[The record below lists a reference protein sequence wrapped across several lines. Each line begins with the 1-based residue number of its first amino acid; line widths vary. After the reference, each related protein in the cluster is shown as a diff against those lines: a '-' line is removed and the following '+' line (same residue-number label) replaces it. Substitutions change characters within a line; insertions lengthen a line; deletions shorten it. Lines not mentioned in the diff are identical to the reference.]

1 MRLKPGE
8 RRRSEMTDKPN
19 YRVNRRD
26 VKMPERVA
34 MAAVGQS
41 VLRSQ
46 KVHGTDTSLMFAER
60 RGGYHTSPHKHECEQ
75 MHYYVSRE
83 IFFFVDGPGSS
94 WKAGDVLRCAC

>member
-1 MRLKPGE
+1 MRTE
-8 RRRSEMTDKPN
+8 ETEMTDKPN

-26 VKMPERVA
+26 VKMTERVA

-60 RGGYHTSPHKHECEQ
+60 APGY
-75 MHYYVSRE
+75 
-83 IFFFVDGPGSS
+83 
-94 WKAGDVLRCAC
+94 